1 MSKIE
6 YNAALYLRLS
16 KEDGDKEE
24 SDSIANQRA
33 LGLHF
38 IRKNSDIKLYKEFV
52 DDGYTGSN
60 FDRPDFQDMI
70 DLILK
75 GKINCVIVKDLSRFA
90 REYID
95 AGYYLEKLFPAM
107 GVRFISINDNVDYKV
122 DSSNNTKLIV
132 AFKNI
137 LNDSYIRD
145 TSIKIRSHLE
155 VKRQSGEYIGAFVVM
170 GYQKAKDDKHKLEI
184 DKDAAVFIKHIFSLY
199 FMGISASAISN
210 KLNLCGVPSP
220 AEYKK
225 QCGSNYK
232 ANAQKRHTARWS
244 AKAVIRILSNPIYM
258 GTLIQGKHTTVNYKV
273 KKVIVKDESEW
284 AVKYD
289 NHEAIIPQDY
299 FERIQHLLK
308 QDTRVCPGNE
318 EPYLFSGFLKC
329 GDCGDSLIRRNNRQN
344 GKEYVYYMCSQNKL
358 KMGCTSHRV
367 SETVLY
373 TSVFT
378 AVNTYCKNVADLSKR
393 LNAVPFDKIKAVK
406 LARIDKASY
415 DKKMEIKDLQRTIAL
430 VERRFIDKK
439 ESKETFE
446 EVCADIKLSIDS
458 LEKEIAQLAV
468 EKENIQSEVQ
478 RNMAWIQVFTE
489 NGEIKELNRLLLAN
503 LVKEIVVYEDKR
515 IVVRFNYQDKY
526 MQLLSLVEQLN
537 NKEDGVNGKK
547 KQTTAEI
554 DRYTA

>member
-38 IRKNSDIKLYKEFV
+38 IKKNPDVKLYKEFI

-107 GVRFISINDNVDYKV
+107 GVRFISINDNIDYKV

-225 QCGSNYK
+225 QCGSKYK

-378 AVNTYCKNVADLSKR
+378 AVNTYCKNVADLSER

-415 DKKMEIKDLQRTIAL
+415 EKKKEIQDLERTIAL

-446 EVCADIKLSIDS
+446 EVCADIKLSIDG
-458 LEKEIAQLAV
+458 LKKEIAQLAV

>member
-170 GYQKAKDDKHKLEI
+170 GYQKSKEDKHKLEI

-284 AVKYD
+284 AVKY
-289 NHEAIIPQDY
+289 P
-299 FERIQHLLK
+299 
-308 QDTRVCPGNE
+308 
-318 EPYLFSGFLKC
+318 
-329 GDCGDSLIRRNNRQN
+329 
-344 GKEYVYYMCSQNKL
+344 
-358 KMGCTSHRV
+358 
-367 SETVLY
+367 
-373 TSVFT
+373 
-378 AVNTYCKNVADLSKR
+378 
-393 LNAVPFDKIKAVK
+393 KAK
-406 LARIDKASY
+406 
-415 DKKMEIKDLQRTIAL
+415 
-430 VERRFIDKK
+430 FN
-439 ESKETFE
+439 
-446 EVCADIKLSIDS
+446 
-458 LEKEIAQLAV
+458 LEKIREYIR
-468 EKENIQSEVQ
+468 SEYGT
-478 RNMAWIQVFTE
+478 I
-489 NGEIKELNRLLLAN
+489 
-503 LVKEIVVYEDKR
+503 
-515 IVVRFNYQDKY
+515 
-526 MQLLSLVEQLN
+526 
-537 NKEDGVNGKK
+537 
-547 KQTTAEI
+547 
-554 DRYTA
+554 

>member
-1 MSKIE
+1 MSKTEFI
-6 YNAALYLRLS
+6 AALYLRLS

-33 LGLHF
+33 LGMDF
-38 IRKNSDIKLYKEFV
+38 INKNSDIKLYGEFS
-52 DDGYTGSN
+52 DDGYSGSN
-60 FDRPDFQDMI
+60 FDRPHFQDMI
-70 DLILK
+70 ALILQ

-107 GVRFISINDNVDYKV
+107 GVRFISINDNIDYKV

-155 VKRQSGEYIGAFVVM
+155 VKRQNGEYIGAFVVM
-170 GYQKAKDDKHKLEI
+170 GYQKSKEDKHKLIVDNE
-184 DKDAAVFIKHIFSLY
+184 AAVFIKQIFSLY

-284 AVKYD
+284 AVKPN

-308 QDTRVCPGNE
+308 QDTRVNPGNE

-329 GDCGDSLIRRNNRQN
+329 ADCGDSLIRRNNRQN

-378 AVNTYCKNVADLSKR
+378 AINTYCKNVADLSER
-393 LNAVPFDKIKAVK
+393 LNAVPLERIKAVK
-406 LARIDKASY
+406 LARIDKAKY
-415 DKKMEIKDLQRTIAL
+415 DKKMEIQDLQRTIAL

-439 ESKETFE
+439 ETKETFE
-446 EVCADIKLSIDS
+446 EVCTDIKASIAI
-458 LEKEIAQLAV
+458 LEKEIERLTK
-468 EKENIQSEVQ
+468 EKENIQYEVQ
-478 RNMAWIQVFTE
+478 KNMAWIQVFTE
-489 NGEIKELNRLLLAN
+489 NGEIKELNRLLLAS

-526 MQLLSLVEQLN
+526 MQLLSLVEQIN
-537 NKEDGVNGKK
+537 IKEAV
-547 KQTTAEI
+547 
-554 DRYTA
+554 

>member
-1 MSKIE
+1 MPNKE
-6 YNAALYLRLS
+6 YMAALYLRLS

-24 SDSIANQRA
+24 SYSIANQRA
-33 LGLHF
+33 LGMDF
-38 IRKNSDIKLYKEFV
+38 ISKNSDIKLCGEFP

-60 FDRPDFQDMI
+60 FDRPNFQKMI
-70 DLILK
+70 ALILD

-95 AGYYLEKLFPAM
+95 AGYYLEKLFPSM
-107 GVRFISINDNVDYKV
+107 GVRFISINDNIDYKV
-122 DSSNNTKLIV
+122 DNSNNTKLIV

-155 VKRQSGEYIGAFVVM
+155 VKRQNGEYIGAFVVM
-170 GYQKAKDDKHKLEI
+170 GYQKAKEDKHKLAVDRE
-184 DKDAAVFIKHIFSLY
+184 AAVFIKQIYSMY

-225 QCGSNYK
+225 QCGSKYK
-232 ANAQKRHTARWS
+232 ANAQKWHTARWS
-244 AKAVIRILSNPIYM
+244 AKAVIRILSNPIYT
-258 GTLIQGKHTTVNYKV
+258 GTLIQGKHTTINYKV
-273 KKVIVKDESEW
+273 KKVVEKDSNEW
-284 AVKYD
+284 AVKYN

-299 FERIQHLLK
+299 FDRIQRLLK
-308 QDTRVCPGNE
+308 QDTRVSPGNE

-329 GDCGDSLIRRNNRQN
+329 ADCGDSLIRRNNRQN

-367 SETVLY
+367 SEKVLY

-378 AVNTYCKNVADLSKR
+378 AINTYCKNVADLSER
-393 LNAVPFDKIKAVK
+393 LNAVPLDKIKAIK
-406 LARIDKASY
+406 LARIDKTSY
-415 DKKMEIKDLQRTIAL
+415 DKRMEIKDLQRTIAL

-446 EVCADIKLSIDS
+446 EVCSDINSSIAV
-458 LEKEIAQLAV
+458 LEKELAELAN
-468 EKENIQSEVQ
+468 EKENIQYEIQ
-478 RNMAWIQVFTE
+478 KNIAWIQVFTE
-489 NGEIKELNRLLLAN
+489 NGEIKELNRMLLAS
-503 LVKEIVVYEDKR
+503 LIKEIVVYEDKR

-526 MQLLSLVEQLN
+526 KQLLSIMEQLN
-537 NKEDGVNGKK
+537 IKEAV
-547 KQTTAEI
+547 
-554 DRYTA
+554 

>member
-1 MSKIE
+1 
-6 YNAALYLRLS
+6 
-16 KEDGDKEE
+16 
-24 SDSIANQRA
+24 
-33 LGLHF
+33 
-38 IRKNSDIKLYKEFV
+38 
-52 DDGYTGSN
+52 
-60 FDRPDFQDMI
+60 
-70 DLILK
+70 
-75 GKINCVIVKDLSRFA
+75 
-90 REYID
+90 
-95 AGYYLEKLFPAM
+95 
-107 GVRFISINDNVDYKV
+107 
-122 DSSNNTKLIV
+122 
-132 AFKNI
+132 
-137 LNDSYIRD
+137 
-145 TSIKIRSHLE
+145 
-155 VKRQSGEYIGAFVVM
+155 
-170 GYQKAKDDKHKLEI
+170 
-184 DKDAAVFIKHIFSLY
+184 
-199 FMGISASAISN
+199 MGISASAISN

-225 QCGSNYK
+225 QCGSKYK

-378 AVNTYCKNVADLSKR
+378 AINTYCKNVADLSER
-393 LNAVPFDKIKAVK
+393 LNAVPLDKIKAVK

-415 DKKMEIKDLQRTIAL
+415 DKKMEIKDLERTIAL

-439 ESKETFE
+439 ESKETFD
-446 EVCADIKLSIDS
+446 EVCADIRLSIDS

-478 RNMAWIQVFTE
+478 RNMAWLQVFTE

-526 MQLLSLVEQLN
+526 MQLLSLVEQVN
-537 NKEDGVNGKK
+537 IKEAV
-547 KQTTAEI
+547 
-554 DRYTA
+554 